1 MIPFSDYFLIAGAGL
16 ILIASLGI
24 LRMPDL
30 YLRMHA
36 SAKAGTLGAGL
47 VLGGAVL
54 FFADWLV
61 AIELLMAIFFL
72 ILTAP
77 VRIPEDLITDSGRH
91 LITDSGVFDH
101 FNDSRPALSL
111 NRIRL

>member
-77 VRIPEDLITDSGRH
+77 VAFHLLGRAGYRQKLELH
-91 LITDSGVFDH
+91 EKTKILKD
-101 FNDSRPALSL
+101 
-111 NRIRL
+111 

>member
-1 MIPFSDYFLIAGAGL
+1 MNLHDYFLITGAVL

-24 LRMPDL
+24 FRMPDL

-54 FFADWLV
+54 FFGDWWV
-61 AIELLMAIFFL
+61 AFELLMAILFL

-77 VRIPEDLITDSGRH
+77 VAFHLLGRAAYRQKLKFYAATKYYTDEQ
-91 LITDSGVFDH
+91 
-101 FNDSRPALSL
+101 
-111 NRIRL
+111 